1 MHPNVPVSRGFTLV
15 EIMIVVVIIGLLAA
29 MAIPAFQKTRQNS
42 QDRAVLNNTRQLSAA
57 ADQYYME
64 HGVSTVGQTDLVGAD
79 KYVRVL
85 TTVANEVYPSDYT
98 QGTTLTVSSIAGART
113 VTFAP

>member
-1 MHPNVPVSRGFTLV
+1 V

-29 MAIPAFQKTRQNS
+29 IAIPAFQKTRQTS
-42 QDRAVLNNTRQLSAA
+42 QERAVLNNVRQISGA

-64 HGVSTVGQTDLVGAD
+64 HGATVVAVGELIGPD
-79 KYVRVL
+79 KYMRVFA
-85 TTVANEVYPSDYT
+85 TVAAEHYPSDYT
-98 QGTTLTVSSIAGART
+98 QGVTITVSAVGGART